1 MSQKNLRDSV
11 ERWLIQDNN
20 KFKQV
25 DSPENDFKIIIK
37 HVGSFALPLE
47 IFEPKKQKNVLVLGM
62 KVPLKNNQ
70 NARFLQLNEDEKM
83 KFEKKVEDYSNSI
96 QVISK
101 FSDEN
106 GVRNVG
112 VYVVLDKDEQINQPF
127 FLDSLRHVEEKSE
140 KIAQYL
146 LKTF

>member
-1 MSQKNLRDSV
+1 MSGINLRNSV

-20 KFKQV
+20 SFKQV
-25 DSPENDFKIIIK
+25 DSPENNFKMIIK
-37 HVGSFALPLE
+37 HAGSFALPLE
-47 IFEPKKQKNVLVLGM
+47 IFEPKKQKNVLVLGI

-70 NARFLQLNEDEKM
+70 NARFLQLNEEEKI
-83 KFEKKVEDYSNSI
+83 KFEKKVEVYCNSI
-96 QVISK
+96 QVISR

-106 GVRNVG
+106 GVKNVG
-112 VYVVLDKDEQINQPF
+112 VYVVLDKEEQINQPY
-127 FLDSLRHVEEKSE
+127 FLETLRHVEEKSE